1 MKYLDLQAW
10 QVGCLL
16 GLAIGLAQA
25 ISGNLEIATLPIEE
39 GIMRLA
45 ATMAGCAAFCALAAG
60 VMTSLT
66 SSHEDAPN
74 QE

>member
-10 QVGCLL
+10 QVGCLI

-25 ISGNLEIATLPIEE
+25 VTGNLEIATLPVEE
-39 GIMRLA
+39 GVVRLI
-45 ATMAGCAAFCALAAG
+45 ATMVGSAVFCALAAG
-60 VMTSLT
+60 LMTGMT
-66 SSHEDAPN
+66 AGREDAPN